1 MTVSPATPSVPS
13 PAQLL
18 QQLIR
23 FDTTNPPGHERACIE
38 YIQGLIE
45 SAGIPTTIVAKD
57 PERPILVARIKGRG
71 AAPPLLLYGHVD
83 VVPTEGQVWT
93 HPPFEGKEVDGWIWG
108 RGALDMKA
116 GVAMFLSAFLRLA
129 VSGEVPAGDILFCAL
144 SDEEAGGDWGA
155 KFLVEEHPGLFAGV
169 KYALG
174 EFGGFPH
181 YIGGKKLYLIQVAE
195 KQIGW
200 LKVTFRGPAGHASAP
215 VRGGA
220 MAKLA
225 RFLTRLDQE
234 RLPVHITPPVRQMIE
249 AIAARVG
256 GAQGLV
262 LRQLLN
268 PALTATVL
276 KLLGPAGATF
286 EPLLRNTATPTIL
299 HGGTKINVIPGEV
312 SIELDGRLLPGLK
325 PQVLVEEVR
334 ALAGPEAEIELVRF
348 DAGPAETD
356 AGLLPLLDETLRA
369 MDPAGVSVPLVL
381 QAVTDARH
389 LARIGIQSY
398 GFTPMQLPPDFA
410 FVKSIHAADERIP
423 AASVDWGA
431 EAVYR
436 VLVNYKG

>member
-1 MTVSPATPSVPS
+1 MAALAETPS

-45 SAGIPTTIVAKD
+45 AASIPTTIVAKD
-57 PERPILVARIKGRG
+57 PERPNLVARIKGRG

-83 VVPTEGQVWT
+83 VVPTEGQTWT

-116 GVAMFLSAFLRLA
+116 GVAMFLAAFLRLA
-129 VSGEVPAGDILFCAL
+129 ASGEVPAGDILFCAL

-155 KFLVEEHPGLFAGV
+155 KFLAEEHPELFAGV

-174 EFGGFPH
+174 EFGGFSL
-181 YIGGKKLYLIQVAE
+181 YLGGKRLYMIQVAE

-200 LKVTFRGPAGHASAP
+200 MKVTFRGPAGHGSTP
-215 VRGGA
+215 TRGGA

-234 RLPVHITPPVRQMIE
+234 RLPVHITPSVRQMID
-249 AIAARVG
+249 AIATRVG
-256 GAQGLV
+256 GAQGFV
-262 LRQLLN
+262 LRRLLN
-268 PALTATVL
+268 PALTDPVVR
-276 KLLGPAGATF
+276 LLGPAGETF
-286 EPLLRNTATPTIL
+286 DPLLHNTATPTIL

-312 SIELDGRLLPGLK
+312 SIELDGRILPGLR
-325 PQVLVEEVR
+325 PEVLVEEVR

-348 DAGPAETD
+348 DAGPTETD
-356 AGLLPLLDETLRA
+356 PGLLPLLDETLRA
-369 MDPAGVSVPLVL
+369 MDPEGLSVPLVL
-381 QAVTDARH
+381 PGVTDGRH

-423 AASVDWGA
+423 AAAVDWGA